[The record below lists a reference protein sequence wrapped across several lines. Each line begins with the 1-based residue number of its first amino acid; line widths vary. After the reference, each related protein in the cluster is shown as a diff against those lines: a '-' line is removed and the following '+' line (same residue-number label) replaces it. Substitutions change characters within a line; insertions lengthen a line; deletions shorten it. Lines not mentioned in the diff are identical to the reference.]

1 MKERNNVKN
10 IIENVTVFFL
20 FLLPLFSTVFLYN
33 KISTLIQVIF
43 VFLLL
48 FVTLILYKDSRKNIK
63 WMILYYVLCLI
74 YLGVSFYH
82 QESFK
87 SLLPSSYGFN
97 IVSELLTILKLI
109 TPITFIY
116 SLYYIKLPFKKYM
129 LVLKVWCILFAGSIV
144 LTNIFKISLGSY
156 SDTFITKNIFEWNKY
171 NYYKYTASKGYFMYA
186 NQVSALCIIF
196 LLMFIYD
203 YLYNSK
209 KSIIYV
215 LLVSLAM
222 LMLGTRVSTLGGLLT
237 LVFAIIFY
245 FIINIFNKISI
256 KKRIYILVIPVLGW
270 VLLLQVSPYNNRS
283 IELNRS
289 MDIDINRH
297 MDDTSIVDDKAIAMD
312 DTSMNVDKT
321 KYVYQNYNKDYL
333 PKVFF
338 EKYYPIK
345 YDEEF
350 WYNFVKNNSI
360 DKINYR
366 YIEKSIIRRVVE
378 VNNNALDKYIGISN
392 TRIQNIV
399 NIESDFYLHYY
410 AFGIIGSIILLIIY
424 LILFIY
430 AFNNFVKIQNYYAF
444 IMLSCV
450 VLFLFSAFLTGNIIN
465 SINAVLPFIFVVSGF
480 IYKDNKE
487 IN

>member
-33 KISTLIQVIF
+33 KISTLIQIIF

-48 FVTLILYKDSRKNIK
+48 FVTLIFYKDSRKNIK

-109 TPITFIY
+109 TPITLIY

-270 VLLLQVSPYNNRS
+270 ILLLQVSPYNNRS
-283 IELNRS
+283 LELNRS
-289 MDIDINRH
+289 MNRH
-297 MDDTSIVDDKAIAMD
+297 MDDTSIVDDKAIDMD
-312 DTSMNVDKT
+312 NTSMNVDKT

-399 NIESDFYLHYY
+399 NIESDFILHYY
-410 AFGIIGSIILLIIY
+410 AFGIIGSIILLVIY

-444 IMLSCV
+444 TMLSCV
-450 VLFLFSAFLTGNIIN
+450 VLFLFSAYLTGNIIN
-465 SINAVLPFIFVVSGF
+465 SINTVLPFIFVVSGV
-480 IYKDNKE
+480 IYEK
-487 IN
+487 

>member
-1 MKERNNVKN
+1 MKERKNVKN
-10 IIENVTVFFL
+10 IIENVIVFFL

-256 KKRIYILVIPVLGW
+256 KKRIYILVILVLGW

-289 MDIDINRH
+289 INRH
-297 MDDTSIVDDKAIAMD
+297 MDDTSIVDDKAIVMD

-410 AFGIIGSIILLIIY
+410 AFGIIGSIILLVIY
-424 LILFIY
+424 LMLFIY

-465 SINAVLPFIFVVSGF
+465 SINTVLPFIFVVSGV
-480 IYKDNKE
+480 IYEK
-487 IN
+487 

>member
-1 MKERNNVKN
+1 MKERDNLKN

-33 KISTLIQVIF
+33 KISTLIQIIF

-48 FVTLILYKDSRKNIK
+48 FVTLIFYKDSRKNIK

-82 QESFK
+82 QEYFK

-270 VLLLQVSPYNNRS
+270 ILLLQVSPYNNRS

-289 MDIDINRH
+289 INRH
-297 MDDTSIVDDKAIAMD
+297 MDDTSIVDDKAIVMD
-312 DTSMNVDKT
+312 DTSMDVDKT

-410 AFGIIGSIILLIIY
+410 AFGIIGSIILLVIY

-444 IMLSCV
+444 TMLSCV

-465 SINAVLPFIFVVSGF
+465 SINAVLPFIFVVSGV
-480 IYKDNKE
+480 IYEGKIEKDGVC
-487 IN
+487 

>member
-289 MDIDINRH
+289 INSH
-297 MDDTSIVDDKAIAMD
+297 MDEASIVDDKAIVMD
-312 DTSMNVDKT
+312 DTSMDVDKT
-321 KYVYQNYNKDYL
+321 KYVYQNYNKEYL

-378 VNNNALDKYIGISN
+378 VNNNELDKYIGISN

-410 AFGIIGSIILLIIY
+410 AFGIIGSIILLVIY

-444 IMLSCV
+444 TMLSCV

-465 SINAVLPFIFVVSGF
+465 SINTVLPFIFVVSGV
-480 IYKDNKE
+480 IYEGKIEKDGVC
-487 IN
+487 

>member
-1 MKERNNVKN
+1 MKEGKNVKN

-33 KISTLIQVIF
+33 KISTLIQIIF

-186 NQVSALCIIF
+186 NQVSALCILF

-203 YLYNSK
+203 YLYNNK

-237 LVFAIIFY
+237 LIFAIMFY
-245 FIINIFNKISI
+245 FIINIFNKIRI

-270 VLLLQVSPYNNRS
+270 ILLLQVSPYNNRN

-289 MDIDINRH
+289 LNRH
-297 MDDTSIVDDKAIAMD
+297 MDDTSIVDGNSIVMD
-312 DTSMNVDKT
+312 DTSMNVDKI

-350 WYNFVKNNSI
+350 WYNFVKNNGI

-399 NIESDFYLHYY
+399 NIESDFILHYY
-410 AFGIIGSIILLIIY
+410 AFGIIGSIILLVIY

-430 AFNNFVKIQNYYAF
+430 AFINFVKMQNYYAF

-465 SINAVLPFIFVVSGF
+465 SINAVLPFIFVVSGV
-480 IYKDNKE
+480 IYEK
-487 IN
+487 

>member
-1 MKERNNVKN
+1 MKEGKNVKN

-48 FVTLILYKDSRKNIK
+48 IVTLILYKESRKNIK

-186 NQVSALCIIF
+186 NQVSALCILF

-209 KSIIYV
+209 RSIIYV

-222 LMLGTRVSTLGGLLT
+222 LMLGTRVSTLGGLLI
-237 LVFAIIFY
+237 LIFAIIFY
-245 FIINIFNKISI
+245 FIINIFNKIRI

-297 MDDTSIVDDKAIAMD
+297 MDDTSIVDDKATVMD
-312 DTSMNVDKT
+312 DTSMNVDKI

-360 DKINYR
+360 NKINYR

-378 VNNNALDKYIGISN
+378 VNNNSLDKYIGISN

-410 AFGIIGSIILLIIY
+410 AFGIIGSIILLVIY

-430 AFNNFVKIQNYYAF
+430 AFINFVKMQNYYAF

-465 SINAVLPFIFVVSGF
+465 SINTVLPFIFVVSGG
-480 IYKDNKE
+480 IYEK
-487 IN
+487 

>member
-1 MKERNNVKN
+1 MKERKNVKN

-48 FVTLILYKDSRKNIK
+48 FVTLIFYKDSRKNIK

-82 QESFK
+82 QEYFK

-289 MDIDINRH
+289 INSH
-297 MDDTSIVDDKAIAMD
+297 MDDTSIVDDKAIVMD
-312 DTSMNVDKT
+312 DTSMDVDKT

-392 TRIQNIV
+392 SRIQNIV
-399 NIESDFYLHYY
+399 NIESDFILHYY
-410 AFGIIGSIILLIIY
+410 AFGIIGSIILLVIY

-430 AFNNFVKIQNYYAF
+430 TFNNFVKIQNYYAF

-480 IYKDNKE
+480 IYEGKIEKNGVC
-487 IN
+487 

>member
-1 MKERNNVKN
+1 MKERKNVKN

-256 KKRIYILVIPVLGW
+256 KKRIYTLVIPVLGW

-289 MDIDINRH
+289 INRH
-297 MDDTSIVDDKAIAMD
+297 MDDTSIVDDKAIVMD
-312 DTSMNVDKT
+312 DTSMDVDKT

-392 TRIQNIV
+392 SRIQNIV
-399 NIESDFYLHYY
+399 NIESDFILHYY
-410 AFGIIGSIILLIIY
+410 AFGIIGSIILLVIY

-430 AFNNFVKIQNYYAF
+430 TFNNFVKIQNYYAF

-465 SINAVLPFIFVVSGF
+465 SINTVLPFIFVVSGV
-480 IYKDNKE
+480 IYEK
-487 IN
+487 

>member
-1 MKERNNVKN
+1 MKERDNVKN

-33 KISTLIQVIF
+33 KISTLIQIIF

-48 FVTLILYKDSRKNIK
+48 FVTLIFYKDSRKNIK

-82 QESFK
+82 QEYFK
-87 SLLPSSYGFN
+87 SLLPSSYDFN
-97 IVSELLTILKLI
+97 IVSELLMILKLI

-186 NQVSALCIIF
+186 NQISALCIIF

-270 VLLLQVSPYNNRS
+270 ILLLQVSPYNNRS

-289 MDIDINRH
+289 INRH
-297 MDDTSIVDDKAIAMD
+297 MDDTSIVDDKAIVMD

-366 YIEKSIIRRVVE
+366 YIEKSIIRRVVD

-465 SINAVLPFIFVVSGF
+465 SINTVLPFIFVVSGV
-480 IYKDNKE
+480 IYEK
-487 IN
+487 

>member
-48 FVTLILYKDSRKNIK
+48 FVTLIFYKDSRKNIK

-245 FIINIFNKISI
+245 FIINIFNKIRI

-289 MDIDINRH
+289 INRH

-378 VNNNALDKYIGISN
+378 VNNNSLDKYIGISN

-399 NIESDFYLHYY
+399 NIESDFILHYY
-410 AFGIIGSIILLIIY
+410 AFGIIGSIILLVIY
-424 LILFIY
+424 LLLFIY
-430 AFNNFVKIQNYYAF
+430 TFNNFVKIQNYYAF
-444 IMLSCV
+444 TMLSCV
-450 VLFLFSAFLTGNIIN
+450 VLYLFSAFLTGNIIN
-465 SINAVLPFIFVVSGF
+465 SINTVLPFIFVVSGV
-480 IYKDNKE
+480 IYEK
-487 IN
+487 

>member
-1 MKERNNVKN
+1 MKERKNVKN

-33 KISTLIQVIF
+33 KISTLIQIIF

-171 NYYKYTASKGYFMYA
+171 NYYKYTASKGYFIYA

-245 FIINIFNKISI
+245 FIISIFNKISI

-289 MDIDINRH
+289 INRH
-297 MDDTSIVDDKAIAMD
+297 MDDTSIVDDKAIVMD
-312 DTSMNVDKT
+312 DTSMDVDKT

-378 VNNNALDKYIGISN
+378 VNNNSLDKYVGISN

-410 AFGIIGSIILLIIY
+410 AFGIIGSIILLVIY

-465 SINAVLPFIFVVSGF
+465 SINAVLPFIFVVSGV
-480 IYKDNKE
+480 IYEGKIEKDGVC
-487 IN
+487 

>member
-1 MKERNNVKN
+1 MKERKNVKN

-48 FVTLILYKDSRKNIK
+48 FVTLIFYKDSRKNIK

-82 QESFK
+82 QEYFK

-289 MDIDINRH
+289 INRH
-297 MDDTSIVDDKAIAMD
+297 MDEASIVDDKAIVMD
-312 DTSMNVDKT
+312 DTSMDVDKT

-410 AFGIIGSIILLIIY
+410 AFGIIGSIILLVIY

-444 IMLSCV
+444 TMLSCV

-465 SINAVLPFIFVVSGF
+465 SINAVLPFIFVVSGV
-480 IYKDNKE
+480 IYEGKIEKDGVC
-487 IN
+487 

>member
-1 MKERNNVKN
+1 MKERKNVKN

-20 FLLPLFSTVFLYN
+20 FLLPLFNTVFLYN

-48 FVTLILYKDSRKNIK
+48 FITLIFYKDSRKNIK
-63 WMILYYVLCLI
+63 WIILYYVLCLI

-87 SLLPSSYGFN
+87 SLLPDSYGFN
-97 IVSELLTILKLI
+97 IVSELLAILKLI

-116 SLYYIKLPFKKYM
+116 SLCYMKIPYKKYM

-156 SDTFITKNIFEWNKY
+156 SDTFITENIFEWNKY
-171 NYYKYTASKGYFMYA
+171 SYYKYTASKGYFMYA
-186 NQVSALCIIF
+186 NQVSALCILF

-209 KSIIYV
+209 KSIIYI
-215 LLVSLAM
+215 LLVCLAM

-245 FIINIFNKISI
+245 FIINIFSKISI
-256 KKRIYILVIPVLGW
+256 KKRIYILVIPVFGW

-289 MDIDINRH
+289 INSH
-297 MDDTSIVDDKAIAMD
+297 MDDTSIVDDKTIVMD
-312 DTSMNVDKT
+312 DTSMNVDKI
-321 KYVYQNYNKDYL
+321 KYVYQNYNKEYL

-338 EKYYPIK
+338 EEYYPIE

-360 DKINYR
+360 DMINYR

-392 TRIQNIV
+392 SRIQNIV
-399 NIESDFYLHYY
+399 NIESDFMLHYY

-450 VLFLFSAFLTGNIIN
+450 VLFLFSAYLTGNIIN
-465 SINAVLPFIFVVSGF
+465 SINAVLPFIFVVSGV

>member
-33 KISTLIQVIF
+33 KISTLIQIIF

-156 SDTFITKNIFEWNKY
+156 SDTFITKNIFEWSKY

-237 LVFAIIFY
+237 LIFAIIFY

-289 MDIDINRH
+289 INRH
-297 MDDTSIVDDKAIAMD
+297 MDDTSIVDDKAIVMD
-312 DTSMNVDKT
+312 DTSMDVDKT

-366 YIEKSIIRRVVE
+366 YIEKSIIRRIVE

-410 AFGIIGSIILLIIY
+410 AFGIIGSIILLVIY

-444 IMLSCV
+444 TMLSCV

-465 SINAVLPFIFVVSGF
+465 SINVVLPFIFVVSGV
-480 IYKDNKE
+480 IYEGKIEKDGVC
-487 IN
+487 

>member
-1 MKERNNVKN
+1 MKERKNVKN

-116 SLYYIKLPFKKYM
+116 SLYYIKMPFKKYM

-156 SDTFITKNIFEWNKY
+156 RDTFITKNIFEWNKY

-245 FIINIFNKISI
+245 FIINIFNKIRI

-270 VLLLQVSPYNNRS
+270 ILLLQVSPYNNRN

-289 MDIDINRH
+289 LNRH
-297 MDDTSIVDDKAIAMD
+297 MDDTSIVDGNSIVMD

-399 NIESDFYLHYY
+399 NIESDFILHYY
-410 AFGIIGSIILLIIY
+410 AFGIIGSIILLVIY

-430 AFNNFVKIQNYYAF
+430 TFNNFVKIQNYYAF
-444 IMLSCV
+444 TMLSCV

-465 SINAVLPFIFVVSGF
+465 SINTVLPFIFVVSGV
-480 IYKDNKE
+480 IYEK
-487 IN
+487 

>member
-1 MKERNNVKN
+1 MKERKNVKN
-10 IIENVTVFFL
+10 IIENVIVFFL

-171 NYYKYTASKGYFMYA
+171 NYYKYTGSKGYFMYA
-186 NQVSALCIIF
+186 NQVSALCIIIF
-196 LLMFIYD
+196 LMFIYD

-270 VLLLQVSPYNNRS
+270 ILLLQVSPYNNRS
-283 IELNRS
+283 LELNRS
-289 MDIDINRH
+289 MNRH

-312 DTSMNVDKT
+312 DTSINLDKT

-410 AFGIIGSIILLIIY
+410 AFGIIGSIILLVIY

-444 IMLSCV
+444 TMLSCV
-450 VLFLFSAFLTGNIIN
+450 VLFLFSAYLTGNIIN
-465 SINAVLPFIFVVSGF
+465 SINTVLPFIFVVSGV
-480 IYKDNKE
+480 IYEK
-487 IN
+487 

>member
-215 LLVSLAM
+215 LLVCLAM

-289 MDIDINRH
+289 MVIDINRH

-430 AFNNFVKIQNYYAF
+430 AF

>member
-10 IIENVTVFFL
+10 IIENVTIFFL

-33 KISTLIQVIF
+33 KISTLIQIIF

-48 FVTLILYKDSRKNIK
+48 FVTLVFYKDSRKNFK

-82 QESFK
+82 QEFFK

-186 NQVSALCIIF
+186 NQVSALCIIIF
-196 LLMFIYD
+196 LMFIYD

-245 FIINIFNKISI
+245 FIINVFNKISI
-256 KKRIYILVIPVLGW
+256 KKRIYLLVIPVLGW

-289 MDIDINRH
+289 INRH
-297 MDDTSIVDDKAIAMD
+297 MDEASIVDDKAIVMD

>member
-1 MKERNNVKN
+1 MKEEKNIRN

-33 KISTLIQVIF
+33 KISTLIQIIF

-48 FVTLILYKDSRKNIK
+48 FVTLIFYKDSRKNIK

-82 QESFK
+82 QEYFK
-87 SLLPSSYGFN
+87 SLLPSSYDFN

-171 NYYKYTASKGYFMYA
+171 NYYKYSASKGYFMYA

-270 VLLLQVSPYNNRS
+270 ILLLQVSPYNNRS

-289 MDIDINRH
+289 INRH
-297 MDDTSIVDDKAIAMD
+297 MDDTSIVDDKAIVMD

-350 WYNFVKNNSI
+350 WYNFVKK
-360 DKINYR
+360 DR
-366 YIEKSIIRRVVE
+366 KSVV
-378 VNNNALDKYIGISN
+378 
-392 TRIQNIV
+392 
-399 NIESDFYLHYY
+399 
-410 AFGIIGSIILLIIY
+410 
-424 LILFIY
+424 
-430 AFNNFVKIQNYYAF
+430 
-444 IMLSCV
+444 
-450 VLFLFSAFLTGNIIN
+450 
-465 SINAVLPFIFVVSGF
+465 
-480 IYKDNKE
+480 
-487 IN
+487 

>member
-1 MKERNNVKN
+1 MKERKNVKN

-256 KKRIYILVIPVLGW
+256 KKRIYTLVIPVLGW

-289 MDIDINRH
+289 INRH
-297 MDDTSIVDDKAIAMD
+297 MDEASIVDDKAIVMD
-312 DTSMNVDKT
+312 DTSMDVDKT

-378 VNNNALDKYIGISN
+378 VNNNSLDKYIGISN

-399 NIESDFYLHYY
+399 NIESDFILHYY
-410 AFGIIGSIILLIIY
+410 AFGIIGSIILLVIY

-430 AFNNFVKIQNYYAF
+430 AFINFVKMQNYYAF

-465 SINAVLPFIFVVSGF
+465 SINTVLPFIFVVSGV
-480 IYKDNKE
+480 IYEK
-487 IN
+487 

>member
-1 MKERNNVKN
+1 MKERDNVKN

-33 KISTLIQVIF
+33 KISTLIQIIF

-48 FVTLILYKDSRKNIK
+48 FVTLIFYKDSRKNIK

-82 QESFK
+82 QEYFK
-87 SLLPSSYGFN
+87 SLLPSSYDFN
-97 IVSELLTILKLI
+97 IVSELLMILKLI

-156 SDTFITKNIFEWNKY
+156 SDTFITKNIFEWNKH

-209 KSIIYV
+209 KSIIYI
-215 LLVSLAM
+215 LLVSFAM

-289 MDIDINRH
+289 MNRH
-297 MDDTSIVDDKAIAMD
+297 MDDTSIVDDKAIVMD

-378 VNNNALDKYIGISN
+378 VNNNPLDKYIGISN

-410 AFGIIGSIILLIIY
+410 AFGIIGSIILLVIY

-430 AFNNFVKIQNYYAF
+430 TFNNFVKIQNYYAF
-444 IMLSCV
+444 TMLSCV

-465 SINAVLPFIFVVSGF
+465 SINTVLPFIFVVSGV
-480 IYKDNKE
+480 IYEK
-487 IN
+487 

>member
-48 FVTLILYKDSRKNIK
+48 FVTLIFYKDSRKNIK

-289 MDIDINRH
+289 INSH
-297 MDDTSIVDDKAIAMD
+297 MDDTSMD
-312 DTSMNVDKT
+312 VDKT

-399 NIESDFYLHYY
+399 NIESDFYLQYY
-410 AFGIIGSIILLIIY
+410 AFGIIGSIILLVIY

-430 AFNNFVKIQNYYAF
+430 TFNNFVKIQNYYAF

-465 SINAVLPFIFVVSGF
+465 SINAVLPFIFVVSGV

>member
-196 LLMFIYD
+196 LLMFIHD

-245 FIINIFNKISI
+245 LIINIFNKISI

-297 MDDTSIVDDKAIAMD
+297 MDDTSIVDDKAIVMD
-312 DTSMNVDKT
+312 DTSMDVDKT

-366 YIEKSIIRRVVE
+366 YI
-378 VNNNALDKYIGISN
+378 
-392 TRIQNIV
+392 
-399 NIESDFYLHYY
+399 
-410 AFGIIGSIILLIIY
+410 
-424 LILFIY
+424 
-430 AFNNFVKIQNYYAF
+430 
-444 IMLSCV
+444 
-450 VLFLFSAFLTGNIIN
+450 
-465 SINAVLPFIFVVSGF
+465 
-480 IYKDNKE
+480 
-487 IN
+487 

>member
-1 MKERNNVKN
+1 MKERKNVKN

-33 KISTLIQVIF
+33 KISTLIQIIF

-270 VLLLQVSPYNNRS
+270 VLLLHVSPYNNRS

-289 MDIDINRH
+289 INRH
-297 MDDTSIVDDKAIAMD
+297 MDDTSIVDDKAIVMD
-312 DTSMNVDKT
+312 DTSMDVDKT

-410 AFGIIGSIILLIIY
+410 AFGIIGSIILLVIY

-465 SINAVLPFIFVVSGF
+465 SINAVLPFIFVVSGV
-480 IYKDNKE
+480 IYEGKIEKDGVC
-487 IN
+487 

>member
-82 QESFK
+82 QEYFK

-215 LLVSLAM
+215 LLVSLAT

-289 MDIDINRH
+289 INRH
-297 MDDTSIVDDKAIAMD
+297 MDEASIVDDKAIVMD

-378 VNNNALDKYIGISN
+378 VNNNSLDKFIGISN

-399 NIESDFYLHYY
+399 NIESDFILHYY
-410 AFGIIGSIILLIIY
+410 AFGIIGSIILLVIY

-430 AFNNFVKIQNYYAF
+430 TFNNFVKIQNYYAF

-465 SINAVLPFIFVVSGF
+465 SINAVLPFIFVVSGV
-480 IYKDNKE
+480 IYEK
-487 IN
+487 